1 MCARRAAGHQAADF
15 GLETAV
21 GKCLILR
28 IWIQASVSAALAHAA
43 GAVPSWTAG
52 AHCAPLRKDGCGE
65 KKHAPG
71 GRLAAAPT
79 EDMEHGTWGAAGHQA
94 ADFGLETAVGKC
106 LILRIW
112 IQAGVSAALHMRP
125 AQCHRE
131 RRAHTVRPYGRTD
144 TGRRSMRP
152 AGGWQPPLRR
162 AETIVPS
169 SFYRIRCPGL
179 RFCGR
184 LRRRE
189 KGGQAHGE
197 DKLGAPRPPA
207 TKNSQ

>member
-1 MCARRAAGHQAADF
+1 MRNRNQGGPKARVVVFRTAGKPRVAQPPQRDNVVADPISLPSPGGCPGPREKRRRRGAQCAPGGRLVAAPTEDMEHCTWEAAGHQAADF
-15 GLETAV
+15 GLKTAV
-21 GKCLILR
+21 GKCLLLR
-28 IWIQASVSAALAHAA
+28 
-43 GAVPSWTAG
+43 
-52 AHCAPLRKDGCGE
+52 
-65 KKHAPG
+65 
-71 GRLAAAPT
+71 
-79 EDMEHGTWGAAGHQA
+79 TW
-94 ADFGLETAVGKC
+94 F
-106 LILRIW
+106 
-112 IQAGVSAALHMRP
+112 QAGVSAALHMRP
-125 AQCHRE
+125 AQCPRE

-184 LRRRE
+184 LPLWE